1 MNNKVKLY
9 YKINNEALLLKKF
22 SQENPCPRLAP
33 TLYVSWQSSFYR
45 AMLCISG
52 TNHGPV
58 SVCPSVRPSQVGVL
72 LKWLNVKSHKQH
84 HTIVQ
89 GL

>member
-1 MNNKVKLY
+1 MKRYFK
-9 YKINNEALLLKKF
+9 KI
-22 SQENPCPRLAP
+22 LAGESLP
-33 TLYVSWQSSFYR
+33 SSGTDTVCFLASSFYR

-84 HTIVQ
+84 HTIVK